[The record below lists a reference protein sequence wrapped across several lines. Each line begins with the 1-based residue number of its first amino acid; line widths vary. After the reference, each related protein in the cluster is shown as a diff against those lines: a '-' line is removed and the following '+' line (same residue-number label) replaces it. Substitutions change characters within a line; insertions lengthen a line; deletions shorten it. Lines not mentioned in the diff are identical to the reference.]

1 MPRTL
6 YDRVFDAHL
15 VDERSDGTAQLYVG
29 LHYINEVTSRQAFN
43 WLTERGLPVAR
54 PDRTVAVADHLI
66 PEGPEFR
73 PYSDAVNEELVAEL
87 EASAIRHGLPLLSPG
102 TGQQGIIHVVGP
114 ELGLTQPGMVVCCG
128 DSHTSTHGALG
139 ALGFGIG
146 TSQVRDVLAT
156 QSLLTRR
163 LAVRRVWLAGSLPT
177 GTEAKDVIL
186 YVIRSLGVRGGI
198 GHAYEYAGPVVERFS
213 IDDRMTLCNM
223 SIEGGA
229 QVGYVCPDSTAYAYL
244 AATSGLTGAAWSEAM
259 AWWKSL
265 PSDKDAPYADEVSI
279 DVGGLGPM
287 VTWGINPSQS
297 VLVDEPIPEVS
308 SFPPSDITSAQEALA
323 HMRLEPGRTLLGTPI
338 DVAFVGSC
346 ANSRLSD
353 IARAVDVVEHSGGRV
368 APGVRAVVTPGSQRI
383 LREAR
388 ERGWVDVLEGAGFT
402 VGQPGCS
409 LCVGL
414 NGAPLAAGQLCAS
427 TSTRNFKGRQ
437 GAATGRT
444 LLMSPTM
451 VAAAA
456 LAGRIVDVRDGWAP

>member
-1 MPRTL
+1 MPSTL

-15 VDERSDGTAQLYVG
+15 VDERPDGTAQLYVG
-29 LHYINEVTSRQAFN
+29 LHYVNEVTSRQAFD
-43 WLTERGLPVAR
+43 WLAERDIPVAR
-54 PDRTVAVADHLI
+54 PDRTIAVVDHLV
-66 PEGPEFR
+66 PEGPESR
-73 PYSDAVNEELVAEL
+73 PYSDTVNETLVAEL
-87 EASAIRHGLPLLSPG
+87 EVNAASHGLPLLSVDS
-102 TGQQGIIHVVGP
+102 GQQGIVHVIGP
-114 ELGLTQPGMVVCCG
+114 ELGITEPGMVVCCG

-163 LAVRRVWLAGSLPT
+163 LAVRQVRLTGSLPT

-186 YVIRSLGVRGGI
+186 HVIRTLGVRGGI
-198 GHAYEYAGPVVERFS
+198 GYAYEYAGPVVERFS
-213 IDDRMTLCNM
+213 IDERMTLCNM

-229 QVGYVCPDSTAYAYL
+229 QVGYVSPDSTTYAHL
-244 AATSGLTGAAWSEAM
+244 AATSGLTGAARSEAM
-259 AWWKSL
+259 TWWSSL
-265 PSDKDAPYADEVSI
+265 PSDDGATFADEVTI
-279 DVGGLGPM
+279 DVGDLAPV
-287 VTWGINPSQS
+287 VTWGINPGQS
-297 VLVDEPIPEVS
+297 VLVDEPVPDPAALPPGES
-308 SFPPSDITSAQEALA
+308 SSAEEALA
-323 HMRLEPGRTLLGTPI
+323 HMRLAPGRPLAGTPI

-353 IARAVDVVEHSGGRV
+353 IARVVDVVEHTGARV

-388 ERGWVDVLEGAGFT
+388 ERGWVDLLEGAGFT
-402 VGQPGCS
+402 VAQPGCS

-414 NGAPLAAGQLCAS
+414 NGAALGAGQLCAS

-456 LAGRIVDVRDGWAP
+456 LAGRVVDVRDGWAP